1 METLTEN
8 ILTKLMTAI
17 ALGTGLQN
25 NGIMQGLEENQFY
38 LIVFKLLNV
47 LKQMLLNA
55 YILNI
60 GIGYYL

>member
-47 LKQMLLNA
+47 FKQMLLNA

>member
-1 METLTEN
+1 
-8 ILTKLMTAI
+8 MTAI

-47 LKQMLLNA
+47 FKQMLLNA
-55 YILNI
+55 YILKI